1 VEEDTASTSE
11 DTLTVCADSV
21 TESSVPRSS
30 VKVDSERNCMDVV
43 EESSGIEVSKFICKI
58 SVDLVFEIEPE
69 TITLRH
75 IPTADSPDTL
85 E

>member
-1 VEEDTASTSE
+1 
-11 DTLTVCADSV
+11 
-21 TESSVPRSS
+21 
-30 VKVDSERNCMDVV
+30 MDVV
-43 EESSGIEVSKFICKI
+43 EESSGIEVSKFICET